1 MFVNEELNN
10 SKSNYSSNN
19 FPLYFSPYI
28 HKKKSIGNLYTEP
41 RKAPIEKDSN
51 SRNN

>member
-10 SKSNYSSNN
+10 SKSNYNNMN

-28 HKKKSIGNLYTEP
+28 HKKKEHRKSIHRAKENPG
-41 RKAPIEKDSN
+41 RKRIKFKK
-51 SRNN
+51 